1 MDELM
6 ENEAFCSGVVV
17 GISLQQQRT
26 IAAHER
32 KEPLKLGDDLYYLE
46 NGKERLG
53 RILNEICK

>member
-1 MDELM
+1 M

-32 KEPLKLGDDLYYLE
+32 REPLKLGDDLYYLE